1 MIVNMKR
8 YDIKERNDSKLYFK
22 ILKTLTSIVI
32 HKPNFIYL
40 GDKVTYPSIILVNH
54 EGSRT
59 PLTLELYF
67 KEKNRMLGT
76 YEMNGSLKDAY
87 KYLSETY
94 YHNKKK
100 WPLFLSKLFCLIA
113 APLTCLYYR
122 GLNLISVYSGVEFF
136 QTVKEAYKC
145 VNDYKKNLIIYPED
159 SSKGYFAELTHFF
172 SGFVIIAH
180 YMYQRGIDLN
190 IYVSYFNPKTK
201 NFIFDK
207 PVKYSEVLKYNLT
220 KEELAKKFLIR
231 CNELGKMSTN
241 KNLKNN

>member
-1 MIVNMKR
+1 MKE
-8 YDIKERNDSKLYFK
+8 YEIKERNKEKLYFK
-22 ILKTLTSIVI
+22 ILKILTSIVI
-32 HKPNFIYL
+32 HKPKFIYL
-40 GDKVTYPSIILVNH
+40 GEKVNYPSIILVNH
-54 EGSRT
+54 EGSKT

-100 WPLFLSKLFCLIA
+100 WPLVFSKLFSLIA

-122 GLNLISVYSGVEFF
+122 GLNLISVYSGIEFMR
-136 QTVKEAYKC
+136 TVKEAFKC
-145 VNDYKKNLIIYPED
+145 VNEYKENLIIYPED
-159 SSKGYFAELTHFF
+159 SSKGYFVELTHFF
-172 SGFVIIAH
+172 SGFVLIAQ
-180 YMYQRGIDLN
+180 YCYQRGIDLN

-201 NFIFDK
+201 IFIFDK
-207 PVKYSEVLKYNLT
+207 PIKYSEVLKFNLT

-231 CNELGKMSTN
+231 CNELGRLSFVK
-241 KNLKNN
+241 K